1 MRERI
6 IAIIEQDFGNQL
18 TIHKYNQY
26 VPKLRDYF
34 VPYLL
39 EQNEFGKDI
48 PEIFGKAF
56 NRNCIIQSAVYY
68 IQKNENVS
76 SKSAIDDFL
85 IALNQLFEHV
95 LFIKYPNEAV
105 ERLTPFATLAVEVED
120 KLKHLG
126 VALKEREA
134 YPPIEQSQFKYLIN
148 HLEALNTNNFKA
160 MSIRIVVKLLL
171 LYGLNV
177 DRISS
182 MQIQDYDAARRVLK
196 VHYRDFTDRVIQLEL
211 PFSLVVDLEVYMR
224 LREEQNFQGLDLLF
238 LKVSGKPVRH
248 DLAHEFLSDVKIAY
262 EKEFGEKI
270 AGKNPFTLTG
280 LQKYAII
287 NMILEGM
294 NQSVII
300 ALTGLKEHV
309 INDCQREVDKQS
321 ALNRNRYINYK
332 IRGTKT
338 FEMLSQ

>member
-1 MRERI
+1 MREKMI
-6 IAIIEQDFGNQL
+6 TIIEQEFGNQL

-39 EQNEFGKDI
+39 EQKEFDKDL
-48 PEIFGKAF
+48 PEIFGKVF
-56 NRNCIIQSAVYY
+56 NKNCIIQSAVYY

-85 IALNQLFEHV
+85 IALNQLFERV
-95 LFIKYPNEAV
+95 LFDKYPNEAV
-105 ERLTPFATLAVEVED
+105 ERLAPFATLADKVEVR
-120 KLKHLG
+120 LNALG
-126 VALKEREA
+126 VTLKEREA
-134 YPPIEQSQFKYLIN
+134 YPPIDHAQFQFIIN
-148 HLEALNTNNFKA
+148 QVEALNSNNFKA

-182 MQIQDYDAARRVLK
+182 IAVQDYDVIRRVLK
-196 VHYRDFTDRVIQLEL
+196 IHYHDFTDRVIQLEL
-211 PFSLVVDLEVYMR
+211 PFSLVKDLEIYMK
-224 LREEQNFQGLDLLF
+224 LRAEQNFDGLDLLF

-248 DLAHEFLSDVKIAY
+248 DLAHEFLGDVKTAY
-262 EKEFGEKI
+262 EKEYGEKI
-270 AGKNPFTLTG
+270 ISKNPFTLTG

>member
-1 MRERI
+1 MKEKM
-6 IAIIEQDFGNQL
+6 IAIIEQEFGNRL
-18 TIHKYNQY
+18 TSPNYNQY

-34 VPYLL
+34 VPYIL
-39 EQNEFGKDI
+39 ENNKNNLDLS
-48 PEIFGKAF
+48 EIFSKAF
-56 NRNCIIQSAVYY
+56 NRECIIKGTVYY

-85 IALNQLFEHV
+85 IALNQLFELV
-95 LFIKYPNEAV
+95 IFEKYPNEAV
-105 ERLTPFATLAVEVED
+105 EKLSPFVALADEVESS
-120 KLKHLG
+120 LKAMG

-134 YPPIEQSQFKYLIN
+134 YPAIDQSQFQFIIN
-148 HLEALNTNNFKA
+148 KVEALCISNYKA

-182 MQIQDYDAARRVLK
+182 MKVDAYDAVMRILK
-196 VHYRDFTDRVIQLEL
+196 IKYKDITERVIQLEL
-211 PFSLVVDLEVYMR
+211 PFSLVRDLEIYTK
-224 LREEQNFQGLDLLF
+224 LRDDQNFEGLDLLF
-238 LKVSGKPVRH
+238 LKGTGKPVKH
-248 DLAHEFLSDVKIAY
+248 DLAHEFLNEVKTAY
-262 EKEFGEKI
+262 EVEMGKKI
-270 AGKNPFTLTG
+270 EGKNPFTLTG

-287 NMILEGM
+287 NMLIEGM

-309 INDCQREVDKQS
+309 INDCQREVDKIS
-321 ALNRNRYINYK
+321 GLNRNRYVNYK

-338 FEMLSQ
+338 FEVMSQ